1 MKSLRE
7 QGVTLGKNVTV
18 LGAGKHGH
26 GVGMG
31 AAEHL
36 AKAGFSVTVYD
47 TNAETLAKARAR
59 NRDPRI
65 RFASSPGLRR
75 GDPRPQDAGD
85 GRHRDPQGGQGPPT
99 GAALQ
104 LLEEGWLEVAQT
116 LELAGQH
123 AQAAERYQALG
134 RPALAAIAYERGERG
149 AEARACWDLASRDAR
164 LGRAPYEEA
173 LVRFNQGHCALR
185 LGDEAGHTHLM
196 AAQRLLEEVA
206 DGFETS
212 GQRERAFD
220 CYQILLELGRRSS
233 AFENLAEGYLNCIRI
248 LKEDNL
254 KYYVL
259 QYYEDFLREA
269 FERDELHA
277 AASLYREA
285 AEYCLRMGLIYDR
298 HYLRRSGET
307 WILAAQRNEREGGPH
322 EMSENA
328 YLAAIDCWNTVE
340 DYAMVRDAY
349 ARLAGLK
356 LQERKQERYA
366 TIAARY
372 QDARPTQ
379 NDAPPFPEAL
389 KQAHAYPE
397 IWTMDLVE
405 WEHDGEVAAVCLA
418 VVGDRSYPDVVRRRG
433 LQVLLELGDAGRDPS
448 RLARVA
454 EGLGE
459 LQIYVVLRPLEQ
471 LFEHPDLQVQRG
483 VMRALRCLFFKRTF
497 GLLQRGLRASDAG
510 VRQHALEALARLHF
524 NHAFDPLTRIFRE
537 HEDPQIRSI
546 ALESIGRIPS
556 IEAGDFLIEAL
567 RHEGEP
573 LRRVAKRLL
582 IEFEN
587 RDLIPIL
594 RQQYQMEAGPAR
606 GDLEEILRQ
615 VGGL

>member
-1 MKSLRE
+1 MADLGSLARE
-7 QGVTLGKNVTV
+7 ARHHLDRGRHLE
-18 LGAGKHGH
+18 
-26 GVGMG
+26 
-31 AAEHL
+31 AAELYRSLCAEAHVIDPSYDEWLRGLAAALLGLGRRRDAAFIHL
-36 AKAGFSVTVYD
+36 Y
-47 TNAETLAKARAR
+47 L
-59 NRDPRI
+59 
-65 RFASSPGLRR
+65 
-75 GDPRPQDAGD
+75 
-85 GRHRDPQGGQGPPT
+85 GQT
-99 GAALQ
+99 GAALE
-104 LLEEGWLEVAQT
+104 LLGDGGLEIAQVLEVA
-116 LELAGQH
+116 GQYVR
-123 AQAAERYQALG
+123 AAERYQALG
-134 RPALAAIAYERGERG
+134 RPVLAAIAYEHAERG
-149 AEARACWDLASRDAR
+149 AEARACWDQAARDGR
-164 LGRAPYEEA
+164 LLRAPYEEA

-185 LGDEAGHTHLM
+185 LGDESGHTHLM
-196 AAQRLLEEVA
+196 TAQRLLEEVA

-220 CYQILLELGRRSS
+220 CYQILLELGRRSA
-233 AFENLAEGYLNCIRI
+233 AFENLSEGYLNCIRI
-248 LKEDNL
+248 LKEDHL

-269 FERDELHA
+269 FAREEYHA

-298 HYLRRSGET
+298 YYLRKSGET
-307 WILAAQRNEREGGPH
+307 WLVAAERNERDGGPP

-349 ARLAGLK
+349 LRASRLK
-356 LQERKQERYA
+356 LQERKQERYLA
-366 TIAARY
+366 IAARY
-372 QDARPTQ
+372 ESARALAG
-379 NDAPPFPEAL
+379 DAPPFPDAL

-397 IWTMDLVE
+397 IWYLDLVE
-405 WEHDGEVAAVCLA
+405 WEHDGDPSAVCLS
-418 VVGDRSYPDVVRRRG
+418 VLGDRSFPDVVRRRA
-433 LQVLLELGDAGRDPS
+433 LQVLLEATEAGRDPA
-448 RLARVA
+448 RLAKVA

-459 LQIYVVLRPLEQ
+459 LQIYVVLRPLERLYEQ
-471 LFEHPDLQVQRG
+471 ADVQVQRG
-483 VMRALRCLFFKRTF
+483 VMRALRCLFFKRSF
-497 GLLQRGLRASDAG
+497 GILGKGLRATDAG

-537 HEDPQIRSI
+537 HEDAQVRSI

-556 IEAGDFLIEAL
+556 LEAGDFLIEAL

-594 RQQYQMEAGPAR
+594 RQQHQMEAGPAR

>member
-1 MKSLRE
+1 MADLGTLARE
-7 QGVTLGKNVTV
+7 ARHHLERGRHQE
-18 LGAGKHGH
+18 
-26 GVGMG
+26 
-31 AAEHL
+31 AAELYRSLCAEAHVIDPSYDEWLRGL
-36 AKAGFSVTVYD
+36 ASALLGLGRK
-47 TNAETLAKARAR
+47 
-59 NRDPRI
+59 RDGA
-65 RFASSPGLRR
+65 FVQLYL
-75 GDPRPQDAGD
+75 
-85 GRHRDPQGGQGPPT
+85 GQT
-99 GAALQ
+99 GAALE
-104 LLEEGWLEVAQT
+104 LLGEGGLEVAQV
-116 LELAGQH
+116 LEQAGQH
-123 AQAAERYQALG
+123 VRAAERYLALG
-134 RPALAAIAYERGERG
+134 RPALAAIAYEHAQRG
-149 AEARACWDLASRDAR
+149 AEARACWDRAAHDGRLA
-164 LGRAPYEEA
+164 RAPYEEA
-173 LVRFNQGHCALR
+173 LVRFNQGHCALA
-185 LGDEAGHTHLM
+185 LGDEAGRTHLM
-196 AAQRLLEEVA
+196 TAQRLLEEVA
-206 DGFETS
+206 DGFETA

-220 CYQILLELGRRSS
+220 CYQILLELGRRSA

-269 FERDELHA
+269 FAREEYHA

-298 HYLRRSGET
+298 HYLRKSGET
-307 WILAAQRNEREGGPH
+307 WLVAAERNERDGGPP

-340 DYAMVRDAY
+340 DFAMVRDAY
-349 ARLAGLK
+349 LRLSRLK
-356 LQERKQERYA
+356 LQERKQERYLS
-366 TIAARY
+366 IAARY
-372 QDARPTQ
+372 ESARPAAD
-379 NDAPPFPEAL
+379 DAPPFPDAL

-397 IWTMDLVE
+397 IWYLDLVE
-405 WEHDGEVAAVCLA
+405 WEHDGDPSAVCLS
-418 VVGDRSYPDVVRRRG
+418 VLGDRNYPDVVRRRA
-433 LQVLLELGDAGRDPS
+433 LQVLVDATEAGREPA
-448 RLARVA
+448 RLAKVA

-459 LQIYVVLRPLEQ
+459 LQIYVVLRPLER
-471 LFEHPDLQVQRG
+471 LYEHPDVQVQRG

-497 GLLQRGLRASDAG
+497 GLLQKGLRSTDGG

-537 HEDPQIRSI
+537 HEDAQVRAI

-556 IEAGDFLIEAL
+556 LEAGDFRIEAL